1 MHSKWST
8 KFELK
13 PGKWVFVPTAES
25 AAEGA
30 KIKASVEKNWNIPCF
45 YFHLRS
51 GGHVKAIKT
60 HLKHRYF
67 LHADIQDFF
76 GSINRSRITRHL
88 GEWFPYEVS
97 REMANASTVK
107 YPDDPKRYIV
117 PYGFVQSQAVAGLC
131 LDRSKLGRYLT
142 SISKKAHYAVS
153 VYVDDII
160 ISADD
165 EDLCKAALTGLQ
177 DAAAAS
183 RFVLSPGKQQGPAAK
198 ITAFNIEIEN
208 ASMRIKDTRLLE
220 FVEAFHESETEY
232 QRQGILSYVKSIN
245 ADQLHT
251 LKLATGIAVV

>member
-1 MHSKWST
+1 MHLKWSS

-13 PGKWVFVPTAES
+13 PGKWVFVPSAEC
-25 AAEGA
+25 AAEGT
-30 KIKASVEKNWNIPCF
+30 KVKAAVEKNWDIPKF

-51 GGHVKAIKT
+51 GGHVEAIKT

-76 GSINRSRITRHL
+76 GSINRSRITRHI
-88 GEWFPYEVS
+88 GEWFPYEIA

-107 YPDDPKRYIV
+107 HPDDSKRYIV
-117 PYGFVQSQAVAGLC
+117 PYGFIQSQALAGLC

-142 SISKKAHYAVS
+142 SLSKKTTFAVS

-160 ISADD
+160 ISSDD
-165 EDLCKAALTGLQ
+165 EELCKSALIGLEKAAV
-177 DAAAAS
+177 AS
-183 RFVLSPGKQQGPAAK
+183 RFVLNPGKQQGPAEK

-220 FVEAFHESETEY
+220 FVVAFDESETEY

-245 ADQLHT
+245 VDQLRT
-251 LKLATGIAVV
+251 LKLATTIGVV